1 MDLQLT
7 DKVVVVTGASKG
19 IGLAI
24 TEHFLD
30 EGARVVASSRG
41 TSPELDAL
49 AGDRLVHVTA
59 DLSEP
64 DAPAEVIARA
74 VEAFGGLD
82 VLVNNVGTARPRGGF
97 LATTDE
103 DWQSIFELNLF
114 GVVRATRAALPLL
127 VERGGNVINVSSINA
142 RMPAPILTD
151 YSASKAA
158 LTNLSKAL
166 SEEFAPQGV
175 RINAVSPGPVRT
187 PLWTGEGM
195 TLDFFAGMLGT
206 DRDAALA
213 TALPEMMSL
222 TTGRFAEPEEVA
234 ALVVLLASPVSAST
248 TGAEFVL
255 DSGAVKTT

>member
-24 TEHFLD
+24 TAHFLE

-41 TSPELDAL
+41 SSPELDAL

-59 DLSEP
+59 DLAEP
-64 DAPAEVIARA
+64 GAPAEVIARA
-74 VEAFGGLD
+74 DEAFGGLD
-82 VLVNNVGTARPRGGF
+82 VLVNNVGTGRAKPSF
-97 LATTDE
+97 LDTTDE
-103 DWQSIFELNLF
+103 DWQATFELNLF
-114 GVVRATRAALPLL
+114 GVVRATKAALPLL

-142 RMPAPILTD
+142 QMPFPMLSD

-175 RINAVSPGPVRT
+175 RVNAVSPGPVRT

-206 DRDAALA
+206 DREAAYDS
-213 TALPEMMSL
+213 LPEMMSL

>member
-1 MDLQLT
+1 MAALPNRERRPSFPRVLDRPFPN
-7 DKVVVVTGASKG
+7 
-19 IGLAI
+19 
-24 TEHFLD
+24 EHFLD

-59 DLSEP
+59 DLAEP

-74 VEAFGGLD
+74 AETFGGVD
-82 VLVNNVGTARPRGGF
+82 VLVNNVGSGRAKPSF
-97 LATTDE
+97 LDTTDA
-103 DWQSIFELNLF
+103 DWQATFELNLF
-114 GVVRATRAALPLL
+114 GIVRATRAALPLL
-127 VERGGNVINVSSINA
+127 VERGGHVVNVSSINA
-142 RMPAPILTD
+142 QMPFPPVVD

-158 LTNLSKAL
+158 LTNLTKAL

-175 RINAVSPGPVRT
+175 RVNAVSPGPVRT

-206 DRDAALA
+206 DRDSALA
-213 TALPEMMSL
+213 TGLPEMMSL